1 MRNAWATMFA
11 VTLLGLS
18 LARPAA
24 ADDPAVQRAR
34 EMLRRTQE
42 ALRQAQSD
50 NADLQRAKA
59 EAEQK
64 LQATVKELETA
75 KHNKAAQAAFDAKLT
90 AAATAQA
97 ELTRKLAEA
106 TEQVNAG
113 NARIGETA
121 KQLAARDAELEQ
133 ARHLLEQSKR
143 ETASCETKNV
153 TLYGYAEAVL
163 DKYKNKGVWA
173 SLSQKDPVLGLK
185 NVDVENVVQE
195 YQLKFDS
202 QKVKP

>member
-1 MRNAWATMFA
+1 MRNSWARVFA
-11 VTLLGLS
+11 IAVLGLS
-18 LARPAA
+18 LARPTA

-50 NADLQRAKA
+50 NSDLQRAKT

-64 LQATVKELETA
+64 LQATVKELEAA
-75 KHNKAAQAAFDAKLT
+75 KNNKVAQATFNAKLSS
-90 AAATAQA
+90 AAAAEA
-97 ELTRKLAEA
+97 ELTRKLDEA
-106 TEQVNAG
+106 TDKLNAT
-113 NARIGETA
+113 NAKFGETA
-121 KQLAARDAELEQ
+121 KQLAARSAELEQ
-133 ARHLLEQSKR
+133 VKHELEQSKNA
-143 ETASCETKNV
+143 TASCETKNV

-163 DKYKNKGVWA
+163 EKYKNKGVWT
-173 SLSQKDPVLGLK
+173 SLAQKDPIFGLK

-202 QKVKP
+202 QKITK